1 MSVEW
6 LVSDGLTDYEY
17 AVNAMLDRVHGIVAG
32 KERELVWLLEHH
44 PVYTAGTSAKPE
56 DLLESDKFPVIA
68 TTRGGKYSYHGPGQ
82 RVIYAMLDLKKR
94 DRCDVRAYV
103 RDLGEWIANTLKSF
117 SVEGYFSEDEIGVWV
132 NSCGQRK
139 KIAAFGIRITRW
151 VTYHGVSVNIS
162 TDLTHYSGIIPCGI
176 AEAGVT
182 SLKDL
187 GITVSYEQFDEVLK
201 DKFYETFS

>member
-17 AVNAMLDRVHGIVAG
+17 AVNAMLDRVRGIVAG
-32 KERELVWLLEHH
+32 KKREMVWLLEHH
-44 PVYTAGTSAKPE
+44 PIYTAGTSAKPE
-56 DLLESDKFPVIA
+56 DLLESDKFPVIT

-82 RVIYAMLDLKKR
+82 RVIYVMLDLKKR
-94 DRCDVRAYV
+94 GRCDVRAYV

-117 SVEGYFSEDEIGVWV
+117 SVESYFSEDEIGVWV

-176 AEAGVT
+176 VGAGVT

-187 GITVSYEQFDEVLK
+187 GITVSYEQFDKVLK
-201 DKFYETFS
+201 NKFYETFS